1 MASVKMMH
9 VPGAA
14 GIGTTEGCSSCER
27 SRSKGSGRLDLWP
40 AQTAGQAEHDAAK
53 CCALTPG
60 DAAESAAVAVGILEL
75 PRDGDEAVAHLA
87 ALVVVEAVAA
97 ARVRA
102 AVQGG
107 AGVARRHVR
116 VHIDVVEPEASAAEL
131 LEDGH
136 DGRVGHEVAVRPV
149 PVQHAAARVA
159 EVLQPAR
166 APAVRRGCTPL
177 RKTREE
183 EQAHDDGPLFSTPL
197 ASALSSWIC
206 SSVSSPGRTM

>member
-1 MASVKMMH
+1 MACADGGSS
-9 VPGAA
+9 GARL
-14 GIGTTEGCSSCER
+14 SER
-27 SRSKGSGRLDLWP
+27 
-40 AQTAGQAEHDAAK
+40 

-197 ASALSSWIC
+197 ASALSSSIC
-206 SSVSSPGRTM
+206 SSVSSPGRTMYPFRSNMYACSSSIVLLQLRV